1 MYFRKIALMAC
12 GGALALTGLFAE
24 AAPVSPLEVKI
35 ELRVLDFIAEP
46 AGRNVVAVLY
56 DRDRSGSAEEAAAI
70 LRSLQDAA
78 DPAHAKIM
86 PRLVEIRALAGQKGL
101 KAVILTAGL
110 DGAAVLKYGVANQ
123 TLVLSA
129 GTNCVKERRCM
140 VGVTT
145 VPDVEIGV
153 NSSAIKEGQIRFAD
167 GFQLMV
173 KEY

>member
-24 AAPVSPLEVKI
+24 AAVSPLEVKI

-46 AGRNVVAVLY
+46 ADRSVVAVLY
-56 DRDRSGSAEEAAAI
+56 DRDRSGSAEEAEAI
-70 LRSLQDAA
+70 LRSLQDSA
-78 DPAHAKIM
+78 DPARAKIV
-86 PRLVEIRALAGQKGL
+86 PRLVESHALAGQKDL

-110 DGAAVLKYGVANQ
+110 DGAMVLKYGVAHH

>member
-1 MYFRKIALMAC
+1 MYFMKIALIA

-24 AAPVSPLEVKI
+24 AAPASPLEVKI

-46 AGRNVVAVLY
+46 ADRSAVAVLY
-56 DRDRSGSAEEAAAI
+56 DRERAGSAEEAAAI
-70 LRSLQDAA
+70 LRALQDTA
-78 DPAHAKIM
+78 DPARAKIS
-86 PRLVEIRALAGQKGL
+86 PRLVEIRSLAAQKGL
-101 KAVILTAGL
+101 KAVILTTGL
-110 DGAAVLKYGVANQ
+110 DGAMVVKYGVANR

-129 GTNCVKERRCM
+129 GTACVKERRCM
-140 VGVTT
+140 VGVAT

-153 NSSAIKEGQIRFAD
+153 NAAAIKEGQIRFAD